1 MATGRIEP
9 MTGRRDF
16 YQGLLGALLCLAL
29 LLPAC
34 GGDRL
39 PAPHIVAQIE
49 DQQVRYSDFEMYLQE
64 NSVDSGLALASD
76 VLSELFD
83 QFLDEELLRRVA
95 VERGLMAPTDTR
107 RTAVR
112 AVVGELEAGTIPVE
126 RVTAYYRDHGQDFEL
141 EEGVRLRQVLAE
153 DRATAEEVRRR
164 MLSGIPFEEVLGNAD
179 LNSSAL
185 WGDEGELSSGDLP
198 PVLADT
204 IFALEPG
211 EVSEVVAADY
221 GFHIFQVVERLPP
234 EQMELARAE
243 ERIREILRRELVDD
257 GLEKLVAE
265 ARERYNVQ
273 VFRRNIPFN
282 YAGAYWVEKRL

>member
-1 MATGRIEP
+1 MVTGLI
-9 MTGRRDF
+9 TF
-16 YQGLLGALLCLAL
+16 LCLTL
-29 LLPAC
+29 VLSAC
-34 GGDRL
+34 GGDTL

-49 DQQVRYSDFEMYLQE
+49 DQQVRYSEFEMYLQE

-95 VERGLMAPTDTR
+95 MEKDLIEPTGTR

-112 AVVGELEAGTIPVE
+112 AVVGELEAGTIPAE
-126 RVTAYYRDHGQDFEL
+126 RVTAYYRDHGQEFEL
-141 EEGVRLRQVLAE
+141 EERVRLRQVLVE
-153 DRATAEEVRRR
+153 DRATAEEVHRR
-164 MLSGIPFEEVLGNAD
+164 MLTGTPFEEVLGDSD

-198 PVLADT
+198 PGLADT
-204 IFALEPG
+204 IFGLEPG

-243 ERIREILRRELVDD
+243 EQILEILRRDLVDD

-282 YAGAYWVEKRL
+282 YAGAY

>member
-1 MATGRIEP
+1 MRK
-9 MTGRRDF
+9 
-16 YQGLLGALLCLAL
+16 LLCLAL
-29 LLPAC
+29 LLGAC
-34 GGDRL
+34 GGDNL
-39 PAPHIVAQIE
+39 AAPDIVAQID
-49 DQQVRYSDFEMYLQE
+49 DQQVHYSEFEMYLEE
-64 NSVDSGLALASD
+64 NSVESGLALASD

-95 VERGLMAPTDTR
+95 VERDLIGETDSR

-112 AVVGELEAGTIPVE
+112 AVVGQLEAGTIPAE
-126 RVTAYYRDHGQDFEL
+126 EITAYFRDHGHEFEL
-141 EEGVRLRQVLAE
+141 EERVRLRQVLVE

-164 MLSGIPFEEVLGNAD
+164 MLAGDPFEEVLAD
-179 LNSSAL
+179 ADSSSTAV

-198 PVLADT
+198 PGLADS

-211 EVSEVVAADY
+211 EVSDVVAADY
-221 GFHIFQVVERLPP
+221 GFHIFQVVEHLSP

-243 ERIREILRRELVDD
+243 ERIRQILRRRLVDD
-257 GLEKLVAE
+257 GIEELVAE

-282 YAGAYWVEKRL
+282 YAGTY

>member
-1 MATGRIEP
+1 MVTGLIEQMA
-9 MTGRRDF
+9 RRF
-16 YQGLLGALLCLAL
+16 AFLCLSL

-34 GGDRL
+34 GGDGF

-49 DQQVRYSDFEMYLQE
+49 DQQVRYSEFEMYLQE

-95 VERGLMAPTDTR
+95 VERGLMAQTDSR
-107 RTAVR
+107 RSAVR

-126 RVTAYYRDHGQDFEL
+126 RVTAYYRDHGHDFEI

-164 MLSGIPFEEVLGNAD
+164 MLSGIPFAEVLGDSD

-211 EVSEVVAADY
+211 EVSEVVVADY

-243 ERIREILRRELVDD
+243 EQIREILRRELVDD

>member
-1 MATGRIEP
+1 MVAGLIEQMA
-9 MTGRRDF
+9 RRF
-16 YQGLLGALLCLAL
+16 AFLSL
-29 LLPAC
+29 LLLLTAC
-34 GGDRL
+34 GGDSL

-49 DQQVRYSDFEMYLQE
+49 DQQVRYSEFEMYLQE

-95 VERGLMAPTDTR
+95 VERGLIAPSGTR

-112 AVVGELEAGTIPVE
+112 AVVGELEAGTIPAE
-126 RVTAYYRDHGQDFEL
+126 RVTAYYRDHGQEFEL
-141 EEGVRLRQVLAE
+141 EEGVRLRQVLVE

-164 MLSGIPFEEVLGNAD
+164 MLSGTPFEEVLGDSD
-179 LNSSAL
+179 LSSSAL
-185 WGDEGELSSGDLP
+185 WGDEGDLSSGDLP

-204 IFALEPG
+204 IFGLEPG

-221 GFHIFQVVERLPP
+221 GFHIFQVVARLPP

-257 GLEKLVAE
+257 GLEKLVVE

-282 YAGAYWVEKRL
+282 YAGAY

>member
-1 MATGRIEP
+1 MVVDPIEKMAGRP
-9 MTGRRDF
+9 ATTRGGHR
-16 YQGLLGALLCLAL
+16 GLLGLFLCLAL

-49 DQQVRYSDFEMYLQE
+49 DQQMRYSDFESYLLE

-83 QFLDEELLRRVA
+83 QFLDEEI
-95 VERGLMAPTDTR
+95 
-107 RTAVR
+107 
-112 AVVGELEAGTIPVE
+112 VGELEAGAIPVE
-126 RVTAYYRDHGQDFEL
+126 QITAYYRDHGQEFEL
-141 EEGVRLRQVLAE
+141 EERVRLRQVLVE
-153 DRATAEEVRRR
+153 DRVTAEEVHRS
-164 MLSGIPFEEVLGNAD
+164 MLTGTPFEEVLGDAES
-179 LNSSAL
+179 SSAAV
-185 WGDEGELSSGDLP
+185 WGDEGELSPGDLP
-198 PVLADT
+198 PALADT

-211 EVSEVVAADY
+211 EVSDIVAADY

-234 EQMELARAE
+234 EQMELAAAE
-243 ERIREILRRELVDD
+243 ERIRQMLRRELVDD
-257 GLEKLVAE
+257 GLEELVAE

-282 YAGAYWVEKRL
+282 YAGAY

>member
-1 MATGRIEP
+1 MVVDPIEKMAGRP
-9 MTGRRDF
+9 ATTRGGHR
-16 YQGLLGALLCLAL
+16 GLLGLFLCLAL

-49 DQQVRYSDFEMYLQE
+49 DQQMRYSDFESYLLE

-112 AVVGELEAGTIPVE
+112 AIVGELEAGAIPVE
-126 RVTAYYRDHGQDFEL
+126 QITAYYRDHGQEFEL
-141 EEGVRLRQVLAE
+141 EERVRLRQVLVE
-153 DRATAEEVRRR
+153 DRVTAEEVHRS
-164 MLSGIPFEEVLGNAD
+164 MLTGTPFEEVLGDAES
-179 LNSSAL
+179 SSAAV
-185 WGDEGELSSGDLP
+185 WGDEGELSPGDLP
-198 PVLADT
+198 PALADT

-211 EVSEVVAADY
+211 EVSDIVAADY

-234 EQMELARAE
+234 EQMELAAAE
-243 ERIREILRRELVDD
+243 ERIRQMLRRELVDD
-257 GLEKLVAE
+257 GLEELVAE

-282 YAGAYWVEKRL
+282 YAGAY

>member
-1 MATGRIEP
+1 MVVDPIGKMAGRP
-9 MTGRRDF
+9 TTTRNVKV
-16 YQGLLGALLCLAL
+16 GLLGTFLCLAL

-49 DQQVRYSDFEMYLQE
+49 DQQIRYSEFESYLLE
-64 NSVDSGLALASD
+64 NSVESGLALASD

-95 VERGLMAPTDTR
+95 GERGLIAPTDTR

-112 AVVGELEAGTIPVE
+112 ALVGELEAGAIPVE
-126 RVTAYYRDHGQDFEL
+126 LITAYYRDHGQEFEL
-141 EEGVRLRQVLAE
+141 AERVRLRQVLVE
-153 DRATAEEVRRR
+153 DRATAEEVHGR
-164 MLSGIPFEEVLGNAD
+164 MLTGTPFEEVLGEAE
-179 LNSSAL
+179 SGSAAV
-185 WGDEGELSSGDLP
+185 WGDEGELSPGDLP
-198 PVLADT
+198 PALADT

-211 EVSEVVAADY
+211 EVSAVVAADY

-243 ERIREILRRELVDD
+243 ERIRQILRRQLVDD
-257 GLEKLVAE
+257 GIEELVAQ
-265 ARERYNVQ
+265 AQERYNVQ

-282 YAGAYWVEKRL
+282 YAGTY

>member
-1 MATGRIEP
+1 MATSLIEQ
-9 MTGRRDF
+9 MAGRRDF
-16 YQGLLGALLCLAL
+16 YRALLGMFLCLAL

-39 PAPHIVAQIE
+39 PAPHMVAQIE
-49 DQQVRYSDFEMYLQE
+49 EQQVRYSEFEMYLQE

-95 VERGLMAPTDTR
+95 VERGLIAQTDTR

-126 RVTAYYRDHGQDFEL
+126 RVTAYYRDHGHDFEI

-164 MLSGIPFEEVLGNAD
+164 MLSGIPFEEVLGDSD

-198 PVLADT
+198 PVLAAT

-282 YAGAYWVEKRL
+282 YAGVYWAEKPL

>member
-1 MATGRIEP
+1 MVAGLIEQMAKR
-9 MTGRRDF
+9 F
-16 YQGLLGALLCLAL
+16 ALVCLSL
-29 LLPAC
+29 LLSSC
-34 GGDRL
+34 GGDSL

-49 DQQVRYSDFEMYLQE
+49 DQQVRYSEFEMYLQE

-95 VERGLMAPTDTR
+95 VERGLIAQTDTR

-112 AVVGELEAGTIPVE
+112 ALVGELEAGTLPVE
-126 RVTAYYRDHGQDFEL
+126 RVTAYYRDHGHDFEL
-141 EEGVRLRQVLAE
+141 EEGVRLRQVLVE
-153 DRATAEEVRRR
+153 DRATAEEVHRR
-164 MLSGIPFEEVLGNAD
+164 MLAGVPFEEVLGD
-179 LNSSAL
+179 SELNSSAL

-204 IFALEPG
+204 IFGLEPG
-211 EVSEVVAADY
+211 EVSEIVAADY

-234 EQMELARAE
+234 EQMGLARAE
-243 ERIREILRRELVDD
+243 ERIREILRRELVDG
-257 GLEKLVAE
+257 GLEELVAE

-282 YAGAYWVEKRL
+282 YAGAY